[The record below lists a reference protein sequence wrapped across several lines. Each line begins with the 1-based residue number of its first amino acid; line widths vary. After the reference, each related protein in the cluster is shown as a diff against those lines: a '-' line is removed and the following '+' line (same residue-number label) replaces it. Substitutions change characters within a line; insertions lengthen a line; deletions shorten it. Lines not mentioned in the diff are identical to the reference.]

1 MSSTI
6 QEQYSACVWKL
17 TRSKV
22 TGKAAWRNSI
32 MKTKDIELS
41 RNRINPDSRSTRTD
55 LIAATDFSGVGFN
68 DLFCRSLMSLIVWF
82 LLTVHFSRGILVV

>member
-1 MSSTI
+1 MEVNP
-6 QEQYSACVWKL
+6 EQGDWQGSLAKL
-17 TRSKV
+17 IDENEGRRV
-22 TGKAAWRNSI
+22 
-32 MKTKDIELS
+32 EPHH
-41 RNRINPDSRSTRTD
+41 RIKPRPQSTRTD

>member
-1 MSSTI
+1 MEVNP
-6 QEQYSACVWKL
+6 EQVDWQGSLAKFNYENEGHRV
-17 TRSKV
+17 
-22 TGKAAWRNSI
+22 
-32 MKTKDIELS
+32 EPHH
-41 RNRINPDSRSTRTD
+41 RINPDSRSTRTD